1 MKGEIDPPYLKLHI
15 LEWIE
20 PFARKADVSHTG
32 MSSRGFLAAYKLASG
47 EPSMMGRNPSSGHL
61 WADERTRLINRH
73 YAQARQNREKFW
85 KNGLPTRRHLM
96 LMMWAFTPTPEITAQ
111 WIENLIALRSAA
123 PHGRAA
129 QMR

>member
-96 LMMWAFTPTPEITAQ
+96 LMMCQLLKFLMVWRHLKELQYRRAMM
-111 WIENLIALRSAA
+111 WSAW
-123 PHGRAA
+123 RL
-129 QMR
+129 M